1 MAQEPDTPEQSV
13 ALFDGRAFFEKALQH
28 GVRHGILAADKLAA
42 IAAEAEAAETDQTDR
57 PIPAHVTVGRP
68 NRARSRV
75 LQVRLNPDE
84 FEAIERIAADRGLP
98 PSTVARERLL
108 AMIREDQGP
117 EADVATVLVDVADQ
131 LRAVATRMNP
141 NAVGA

>member
-1 MAQEPDTPEQSV
+1 MSDKT
-13 ALFDGRAFFEKALQH
+13 
-28 GVRHGILAADKLAA
+28 ADRLAA

-131 LRAVATRMNP
+131 LRAVATRINP

>member
-1 MAQEPDTPEQSV
+1 MSDKT
-13 ALFDGRAFFEKALQH
+13 
-28 GVRHGILAADKLAA
+28 ADKLAA
-42 IAAEAEAAETDQTDR
+42 IAAEAEVAETDQTDR

-98 PSTVARERLL
+98 PSTVGRERLL

-131 LRAVATRMNP
+131 TLP
-141 NAVGA
+141 S